1 MVKPVPFDP
10 AKKYPVILAIYGGP
24 GSQQVYD
31 RFGWRGWAQWLAQQG
46 YIVVGLNN
54 RGTNNYGS
62 AFMKVVYKHLGKW
75 ESHDFAEAA
84 RYLGTQPYVDPKRI
98 AIMGTSYGGYS
109 TVYTL
114 LMYSDVFSVG
124 MGNSPVTDLRP
135 DAPIYTQR
143 HLGLPGLKP
152 DRFDE

>member
-31 RFGWRGWAQWLAQQG
+31 QFASSGWAQWLAQQG

-62 AFMKVVYKHLGKW
+62 AFVKVVYKHLGNS
-75 ESHDFAEAA
+75 ESPAFPHAA
-84 RYLGTQPYVDPKRI
+84 LYIGAQPDLNPARLT
-98 AIMGTSYGGYS
+98 IMG
-109 TVYTL
+109 
-114 LMYSDVFSVG
+114 
-124 MGNSPVTDLRP
+124 
-135 DAPIYTQR
+135 
-143 HLGLPGLKP
+143 
-152 DRFDE
+152 